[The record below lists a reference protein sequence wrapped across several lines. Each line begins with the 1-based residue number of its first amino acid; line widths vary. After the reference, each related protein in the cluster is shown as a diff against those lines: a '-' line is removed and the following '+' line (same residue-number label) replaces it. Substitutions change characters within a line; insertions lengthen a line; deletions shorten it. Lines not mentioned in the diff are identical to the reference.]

1 MTVLYVLAGLGVMV
15 GIFLFAKTKQVDAGR
30 TKALEELAE
39 MNVKKLSPFGSVDSL
54 SVLPLIDF
62 YADNPSLQT
71 EPGVSYLV
79 RADGTTIL
87 LDMGM
92 NAKKAHP
99 SPLLQN
105 MAELGV
111 SEKEIDMIFLSHLH
125 LDHVG
130 GMKNQKDKT
139 FSLSNGP
146 VDMGAVP
153 VYAPAHVTASAF
165 NPAPV
170 TKVIR
175 EPVVLKPGIASIGVI
190 PRFLFLMGY
199 TPENALAVN
208 VKGKGIVLIIGCG
221 HQTIERILDRARELF
236 DEPIHAII
244 GGLHFPVQGGRIMIG
259 PINIQRIV
267 GSDKPPW
274 RGLGKK
280 DVADAIEAIR
290 RASPELIALS
300 PHDSCDWS
308 LQQFREAFGDA
319 YVELKVGRE
328 IRINA

>member
-1 MTVLYVLAGLGVMV
+1 MTVLYILASLAAIAGVA
-15 GIFLFAKTKQVDAGR
+15 LFAKTKQVDAGR
-30 TKALEELAE
+30 EKALQEFNR
-39 MNVKKLSPFGSVDSL
+39 MDVSRLSPFGSVQSL
-54 SVLPLIDF
+54 SILPLVDF
-62 YADNPSLQT
+62 YADDSSLQT

-79 RADGTTIL
+79 RADETTIL
-87 LDMGM
+87 LDTGL

-105 MAELGV
+105 MAQLGV

-130 GMKNQKDKT
+130 GMKNQKEKT

-146 VDMGAVP
+146 VDLGPIP

-170 TKVIR
+170 TTTIR
-175 EPVVLKPGIASIGVI
+175 EPAVLKPGIASIGVI
-190 PRFLFLMGY
+190 PRYLFLMGD

-208 VKGKGIVLIIGCG
+208 VEGKGIVLIIGCG
-221 HQTIERILDRARELF
+221 HQTIGRILDRARELF

-244 GGLHFPVQGGRIMIG
+244 GGLHFPVSSGRIMIG
-259 PINIQRIV
+259 PVNIQRIV
-267 GSDKPPW
+267 GSDQPPW

-280 DVADAIEAIR
+280 DVAEAIEAIKKV
-290 RASPELIALS
+290 SPKLIALS

-308 LQQFREAFGDA
+308 LDQFRRTFGDA
-319 YVELKVGRE
+319 YVDLKVGRE
-328 IRINA
+328 IRI